1 MGEFKKGDFVRR
13 TTGESLTTNA
23 GRHGAGFVG
32 QIADI
37 VKGFTTDI
45 VFTNGHAG
53 LIENYEPWQPRVG
66 ERVRVARAELQHKS
80 AAIGLEF
87 TVIKE
92 AYKVGNGVQ
101 TWGGD
106 NAGGYVWRADE
117 LEPILAP
124 ATPEQP
130 ATIKIEEGKFYKTR
144 DGRKV
149 GPAFVSG
156 NIATFGS
163 RSNHASAVWSD
174 DGRSSYRGDQTSLKD
189 NDIVAEWIDAPEAK
203 ANPSNDNSQP
213 KFKVGDRVKIVSNSR
228 ESYLD
233 KSIGSFFTIKTKD
246 GPNNTGWS
254 GPSEEN
260 PYWWPAQDL
269 ELANITSPTAIA
281 IVAPIENGQPKPSS
295 TPHVHT
301 SAGAAEKEAKRLA
314 AKYKGK
320 QFGVFTLT
328 TTHEEAAPVYDHKWQ
343 NMAALGLKIDAI
355 KELRAVAGLTL
366 RGAKDAVEAWIEY
379 ENAA

>member
-13 TTGESLTTNA
+13 TAGESLTTNA

-37 VKGFTTDI
+37 VKGFTTEV

-53 LIENYEPWQPRVG
+53 LIEMYEPWQPRIG
-66 ERVRVARAELQHKS
+66 EPVKVTGNDQWAGDGEVTELRK
-80 AAIGLEF
+80 AGIIIVTMKTGKFAGRR
-87 TVIKE
+87 
-92 AYKVGNGVQ
+92 
-101 TWGGD
+101 GGF
-106 NAGGYVWRADE
+106 YIRE
-117 LEPILAP
+117 LEPVLAAATP
-124 ATPEQP
+124 ATL
-130 ATIKIEEGKFYKTR
+130 KIEEGKFYKTR

-174 DGRSSYRGDQTSLKD
+174 DGRSSYRGDKTSLKD

-269 ELANITSPTAIA
+269 ELANITSPTTTA
-281 IVAPIENGQPKPSS
+281 IVALIEYGQPKPSS
-295 TPHVHT
+295 TPHVHAST
-301 SAGAAEKEAKRLA
+301 GAAEKEAKRLA

-320 QFGVFTLT
+320 KFGVFTLT
-328 TTHEEAAPVYDHKWQ
+328 ATHEEAVPVYDHKWQ

-366 RGAKDAVEAWIEY
+366 KGAKDAVEAWIEY